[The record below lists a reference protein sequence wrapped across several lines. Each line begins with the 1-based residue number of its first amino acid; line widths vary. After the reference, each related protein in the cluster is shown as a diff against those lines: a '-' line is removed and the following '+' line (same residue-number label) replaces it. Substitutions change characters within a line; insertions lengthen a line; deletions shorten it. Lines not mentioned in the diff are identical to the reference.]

1 MMRIKVQ
8 RLCNARASTTYIE
21 NLILIMENSYSAGC
35 ETLETP
41 NIFLYSSIL
50 SHVTILILSCFI
62 LEIFVLQVKV
72 EVVLFNLES
81 LFC

>member
-1 MMRIKVQ
+1 MRIKAQ
-8 RLCNARASTTYIE
+8 WIPDTGTSTTY
-21 NLILIMENSYSAGC
+21 NWNSILIMENSYSGRY

-41 NIFLYSSIL
+41 NIFLFPSVL
-50 SHVTILILSCFI
+50 SFITIWIWSCFI

-72 EVVLFNLES
+72 QVVLVNLEC